1 MEAVKSFR
9 IPVVVPVDL
18 IDSYFEV
25 RRKALGVILSHVKS
39 NGKAHLDFKKIGK
52 GLGTSF

>member
-25 RRKALGVILSHVKS
+25 RKKALGVILSHVKS